1 MYEFLMQKL
10 LYNVICNFKKK
21 SIVLIVRGKA
31 QAKVNLNDQQ
41 GTWELLIQ
49 IRW

>member
-1 MYEFLMQKL
+1 MQKL
-10 LYNVICNFKKK
+10 LYNVICNLKKI
-21 SIVLIVRGKA
+21 SIVLVRGKA

-49 IRW
+49 IR